1 MGRGVG
7 QTFLQRRTKI
17 NDQQVHEKVHNVIKE
32 IKVKT
37 TMRYHLTPVRKA
49 IIKKT
54 SNSMVIIVEDMEKNE
69 HLCTVEGE
77 VNWKQ
82 CGAFSKN

>member
-1 MGRGVG
+1 
-7 QTFLQRRTKI
+7 
-17 NDQQVHEKVHNVIKE
+17 
-32 IKVKT
+32 
-37 TMRYHLTPVRKA
+37 MRYHLTPVRKA